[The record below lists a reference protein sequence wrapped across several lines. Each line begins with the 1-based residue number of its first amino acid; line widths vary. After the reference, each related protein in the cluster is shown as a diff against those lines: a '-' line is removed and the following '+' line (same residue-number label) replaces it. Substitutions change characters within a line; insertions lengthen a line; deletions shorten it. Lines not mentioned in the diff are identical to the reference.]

1 MIDEWRK
8 GAKYWDHAWNPVI
21 GCRKISEGCRNCY
34 AARLAE
40 RFPELQDVD
49 GGFSPHPAKHLH
61 NPPKSG
67 VVFVEISGWLDRLDT
82 RTPNLILTRRVSR
95 MVEHLS
101 RYGWRQALY
110 GMTAENQARY
120 DERISDF
127 KTLSNQMP
135 RWLSAEPLIGKIDM
149 LSPYVSSA
157 DLPFDWVVV
166 GAESGP
172 NRRPCKLEWVELIV
186 RQCRVAGIPVFVKQ
200 LEMGGKLVADIKKFP
215 PELQIR
221 QMFEKW

>member
-1 MIDEWRK
+1 
-8 GAKYWDHAWNPVI
+8 
-21 GCRKISEGCRNCY
+21 
-34 AARLAE
+34 
-40 RFPELQDVD
+40 
-49 GGFSPHPAKHLH
+49 
-61 NPPKSG
+61 
-67 VVFVEISGWLDRLDT
+67 
-82 RTPNLILTRRVSR
+82 
-95 MVEHLS
+95 
-101 RYGWRQALY
+101 
-110 GMTAENQARY
+110 MTAENQARY

-149 LSPYVSSA
+149 LSPYVSSE

-186 RQCRVAGIPVFVKQ
+186 RQCRDAGIPVFVKQ